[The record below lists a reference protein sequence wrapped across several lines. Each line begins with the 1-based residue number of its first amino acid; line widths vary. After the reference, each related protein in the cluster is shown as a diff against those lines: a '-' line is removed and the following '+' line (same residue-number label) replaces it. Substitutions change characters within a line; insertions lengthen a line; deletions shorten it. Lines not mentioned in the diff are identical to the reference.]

1 MSQMQNETIVSL
13 PENAIKT
20 KKRRNNVSKK
30 LYIFL
35 LRHKN
40 IIL

>member
-20 KKRRNNVSKK
+20 RNNVSKK